1 MSNTN
6 GATAHVTR
14 KDVSDGLLSIGMSA
28 GDTVVVHSSLSK
40 FGTVED
46 GPDAVIDALQNVIT
60 SEGTIVL
67 PTFSAHTHYFAE
79 ALALV
84 RGVNGTGSGVGIVF
98 EGSLRELYDAMVP
111 LSEAVEPGWDFPF
124 TDTADLWGHLKGDGL
139 DRLGWDIA
147 LLRDDQERVRLTR
160 NAAPLTAEDVVPWR
174 MPVWTGAIP
183 ARLSTRADA
192 KRSHQYSG
200 SFTAW
205 GHLTDC
211 FIGDH
216 DNRPDQSLSS
226 HPLHRAKE
234 AGGKIALLGVDH
246 TSNSTIHIAQ
256 QVVLANR
263 NLALVGGGTEFVGN
277 FQNVD
282 KPLDACGGQQRGVI
296 GQADVRLVDTARLYD
311 VVDRILGERVAEGLV
326 IER

>member
-1 MSNTN
+1 MTNTTS
-6 GATAHVTR
+6 ATAPVTR
-14 KDVSDGLLSIGMSA
+14 EDITDGLLSIGLSA

-46 GPDAVIDALQNVIT
+46 GPDAVIDALQSVVT
-60 SEGTIVL
+60 VEGTIVL
-67 PTFSAHTHYFAE
+67 PTFSARTHYFAE

-84 RGVNGTGSGVGIVF
+84 RGINGTGPGIGVVF
-98 EGSLRELYDAMVP
+98 EGSLNELYDAMAP
-111 LSEAVEPGWDFPF
+111 LSEAVEPGWGFPF
-124 TDTADLWGHLKGDGL
+124 ADAADLWERLKGDDL
-139 DRLGWDIA
+139 DRFGWDIA
-147 LLRDDQERVRLTR
+147 LLSDKQGCVRLTR

-183 ARLSTRADA
+183 ARLSTRTDA
-192 KRSHQYSG
+192 ARSHQYSG

-205 GHLTDC
+205 GRLTDS

-246 TSNSTIHIAQ
+246 ASNSTIHIAQ
-256 QVVLANR
+256 QVVLADR
-263 NLALVGGGTEFVGN
+263 NMALVEGGTEFVGN

-282 KPLDACGGQQRGVI
+282 GPLDACGGQQRGVI
-296 GQADVRLVDTARLYD
+296 GHADVRLVDTAQLYSA
-311 VVDRILGERVAEGLV
+311 VNRILDKRVAEGLV
-326 IER
+326 IGR